1 MPARNTVVI
10 KRRWYLKRK
19 IVFLLF
25 FLTLNI
31 AGYCGQASRSELRGA
46 DSAPGSS
53 VQSGNL
59 TLSQVDAYGQKI
71 MSNPD
76 NAAIIE
82 NLAKNPRI
90 QALAQD
96 PEIIQAIKS
105 GNIQALQENKKFS
118 DVVNSPETQEA
129 MKDIKQ

>member
-1 MPARNTVVI
+1 M
-10 KRRWYLKRK
+10 KRK

-31 AGYCGQASRSELRGA
+31 AGYCGQAGRIELTDT
-46 DSAPGSS
+46 DSTPSSS
-53 VQSGNL
+53 VQAGNL
-59 TLSQVDAYGQKI
+59 TPSQVNAYGQKI

-82 NLAKNPRI
+82 NLARNPRI

-105 GNIQALQENKKFS
+105 GNIQALRENKKFS

-129 MKDIKQ
+129 VKDIKH

>member
-1 MPARNTVVI
+1 
-10 KRRWYLKRK
+10 LKGK

-25 FLTLNI
+25 FLTWNI
-31 AGYCGQASRSELRGA
+31 AGYCGQADGVEQA
-46 DSAPGSS
+46 DINPVRGSS

-59 TLSQVDAYGQKI
+59 TPSQVDAYGQKI